1 MTDQTIPMP
10 DEDPENGALVHAVDA
25 LTEGFTQ
32 VATELRTLSRT
43 YERDRRW
50 RRFVTGALIVFTLGG
65 MGIGGIA
72 ISTALRLQ
80 EQVDQS
86 DRQAQIQRE
95 ADNLGACLRGNVL
108 RQDIYV
114 AVDAVLDSIAPA
126 ADESGRD
133 ALTKAKAAV
142 RREIPLRDCD

>member
-1 MTDQTIPMP
+1 MTDQTIPTP

-65 MGIGGIA
+65 MAIGGIA
-72 ISTALRLQ
+72 ISTSYRLQ
-80 EQVDQS
+80 SQVD
-86 DRQAQIQRE
+86 AYKLE
-95 ADNLGACLRGNVL
+95 ACLRGNVL

-114 AVDAVLDSIAPA
+114 AVDAVLDSIAPV
-126 ADESGRD
+126 ADETGRG
-133 ALTKAKAAV
+133 ALTKAKDAV